1 MTNQYPTLTNAP
13 ITEAIVDI
21 QCKLPKGLQVDQF
34 KAIGESISGEYP
46 IEKVMH
52 LHQAKIDV
60 NDSEQKV
67 TTHGK
72 INGYRYES
80 TDGKKIVQL
89 RDNGF
94 TYSRLKPYVDWND
107 IRDGALSIWNLY
119 LDLVKPE
126 LINRIA
132 LRYINNLNAP
142 LPMSDFKEYLTCPPE
157 VPEGLPQSVISFF
170 YRVVIPHSDR
180 RITAVISQAFEA
192 QVEFKDKLPI
202 ILDIDVFKITTDGF
216 LEDDIVTILEKL
228 RNFKNQIFFS
238 SITKKLLETY
248 I

>member
-1 MTNQYPTLTNAP
+1 MTDQYPTLTNAP
-13 ITEAIVDI
+13 ITEAMVDI
-21 QCKLPKGLQVDQF
+21 QCKLPKGFHIDQF
-34 KAIGESISGEYP
+34 KAIGAIISEEYP
-46 IEKVMH
+46 IEKIMRF
-52 LHQAKIDV
+52 HQAQIDV

-67 TTHGK
+67 TTHDK

-80 TDGKKIVQL
+80 DDGKKIVQL

-94 TYSRLKPYVDWND
+94 TYNRLKPYVDWKD
-107 IRDGALSIWNLY
+107 IRDGALSIWKLY
-119 LDLVKPE
+119 IDLVKPE

-157 VPEGLPQSVISFF
+157 IPEGLPQSLISFF
-170 YRVVIPHSDR
+170 YRVVVPHPDK
-180 RITAVISQAFEA
+180 RITAIISQAFEA

-216 LEDDIVTILEKL
+216 IEEDVVAILEKL
-228 RNFKNQIFFS
+228 RDFKNQIFFS
-238 SITKKLLETY
+238 SITRKLLETY
-248 I
+248 L